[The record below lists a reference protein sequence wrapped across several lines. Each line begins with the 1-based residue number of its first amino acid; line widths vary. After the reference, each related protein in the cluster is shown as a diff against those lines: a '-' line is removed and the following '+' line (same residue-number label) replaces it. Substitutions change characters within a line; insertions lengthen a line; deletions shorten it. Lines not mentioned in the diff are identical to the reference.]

1 MAKKNKF
8 PIKGVGIIST
18 VAVIAIVAVIFVD
31 PFDFVLEQFDP
42 FAGFV
47 IPFGGDLDAINE
59 HNEMI
64 MEEILNEFGE
74 CDAEMFALEP
84 EICAE
89 DLEMIEEKEGELII
103 IEPMNMTEFSE
114 DPPIVQICDELD
126 LGCGSEIM
134 ELKATITK
142 INALGNQTVIT
153 ESFGIPALDIGFL
166 ADPTDFDL
174 RNGQLELELEL
185 NTKRS
190 ASITSNGLFEVFL
203 NGQSVLAEP
212 IPVRGNGISDE
223 NGILPM
229 QFISPT
235 GIASNTYTF
244 DFGFNFD
251 KFVNEQINP
260 LELRLLSYE
269 VSRNGDMFAILNQTV
284 INLDIERDDIKILVI
299 NEEFGTFDRVYPADS
314 RIIVNTVAKTLKS
327 ISGACAGRIVTTAP
341 PPQIGR
347 IDVLDANGDLVVFSN
362 GGSGVGVLDD
372 LVTRNANYTM
382 TIFFPS
388 DQTFLQYGKAQE
400 TKSFSC
406 NSELKS
412 NTCTIS
418 CSTQIKA
425 GGSRWTHCRDVVSS
439 FVINP
444 IPFCNL
450 PK

>member
-1 MAKKNKF
+1 
-8 PIKGVGIIST
+8 
-18 VAVIAIVAVIFVD
+18 
-31 PFDFVLEQFDP
+31 
-42 FAGFV
+42 
-47 IPFGGDLDAINE
+47 
-59 HNEMI
+59 
-64 MEEILNEFGE
+64 
-74 CDAEMFALEP
+74 MFALEP
-84 EICAE
+84 EICAQDQQMIM
-89 DLEMIEEKEGELII
+89 DLEDEIII

-114 DPPIVQICDELD
+114 DPPITQICDELD

-235 GIASNTYTF
+235 GIASNKYTF
-244 DFGFNFD
+244 DFGLNFD

-284 INLDIERDDIKILVI
+284 INLDIERDDIKILVL

-327 ISGACAGRIVTTAP
+327 ISGACAGIVVTTAP

-347 IDVLDANGDLVVFSN
+347 IDVFDENGDLAVFSN
-362 GGSGVGVLDD
+362 GGSGRGVLDD
-372 LVTRNANYTM
+372 LLTRNANYTM
-382 TIFFPS
+382 TIFFPT
-388 DQTFLQYGKAQE
+388 DQTFLEYGKAQE

-406 NSELKS
+406 NSELQS

-418 CSTQIKA
+418 CKTQIKA
-425 GGSRWTHCRDVVSS
+425 GGQRWTHCRDVVSS
-439 FVINP
+439 FVVNP
-444 IPFCNL
+444 IPVCNL
-450 PK
+450 PWW